1 MLDAQRQIPVVVGSR
16 SPRRLEL
23 LRTIVAPER
32 LVALPPQNAEE
43 PGFEDIATL
52 ADFEVRILEIVE
64 VKQQDVVSQ
73 IQRGAESAAVANGCL
88 VICADTTVV
97 VQDADGRPLAL
108 GQPPDGDRWPE
119 TVRRWF
125 HAYLAGKT
133 HTVLSGVSATL
144 LDVTGQ
150 VRQTATRTC
159 GTRVTMREDVEQLLD
174 WYIATGEPIG
184 KAGGYA
190 IQGAGSVF
198 ITKFEGS
205 FSNVVGLPLEETMDL
220 LSELRL
226 DPQL

>member
-73 IQRGAESAAVANGCL
+73 IQRGAESAAVASGCI

-133 HTVLSGVSATL
+133 HTVMSGVSATL
-144 LDVTGQ
+144 LDAAGQ
-150 VRQTATRTC
+150 VQQTAAARLVHRNRRAHWQGRRVRHPGSGQRLHHKVRRQLQQRCRTSTGRNDGPAERTQTR
-159 GTRVTMREDVEQLLD
+159 
-174 WYIATGEPIG
+174 
-184 KAGGYA
+184 
-190 IQGAGSVF
+190 S
-198 ITKFEGS
+198 
-205 FSNVVGLPLEETMDL
+205 
-220 LSELRL
+220 LRK
-226 DPQL
+226 